1 MIRPITK
8 NDYKDYMALATEF
21 YHSDAVLHTIPKSH
35 IERTFEE
42 IATSS
47 LYAEG
52 YLFEYEGKVA
62 GYSLLAKTFSQ
73 EAGGMVL
80 WIEELYIRPEY
91 RNKGLGSAFF
101 EYLDNKTKDQVVRI
115 RLEVEEDNEKAMALY
130 KKMGYRP
137 LGYRQ
142 MYKGK

>member
-1 MIRPITK
+1 M
-8 NDYKDYMALATEF
+8 DYMAMATEF
-21 YHSDAVLHTIPKSH
+21 YQSDAVLHPIPTSH
-35 IERTFEE
+35 IEQTFEE
-42 IATSS
+42 ITTSS

-101 EYLDNKTKDQVVRI
+101 EYLDSKTKDQIVRI
-115 RLEVEEDNEKAMALY
+115 RLEVEEENEKAMALY
-130 KKMGYRP
+130 EKMGYRP
-137 LGYRQ
+137 LDYRQ